1 MNPKF
6 TKFFLYIGDEKRRKF
21 FSDILGDELIP
32 IRSPDTFSG
41 KIKDKVEKYYRL
53 DFNSLDEK
61 QKEKLIQHI
70 VTKLKVDYLKAI
82 NFINFQ
88 GIPILAKNCLVY
100 KAVPKKYGE

>member
-32 IRSPDTFSG
+32 IISPDTFLG
-41 KIKDKVEKYYRL
+41 KIKGEVEKYYRL
-53 DFNSLDEK
+53 DFNSLNE
-61 QKEKLIQHI
+61 QQTEKLILHI
-70 VTKLKVDYLKAI
+70 ETKLKVDYLKAR
-82 NFINFQ
+82 NFINYQ

-100 KAVPKKYGE
+100 QAVPKKYGE